1 MISSDYKKGFITGIP
16 IGLGYLPVSF
26 TFGLMAVQGGI
37 PVWLAV
43 FISFSNLTSAG
54 QFAGTTLILAD
65 AGYLEIILT
74 TFVINLRYMLMSL
87 SLSQKLN
94 PEVSTGKRLFVG
106 FGITDEIFALASLR
120 QGKIS
125 AAYMY
130 GLMTT
135 PIFGWTLGTFLGA
148 CTSAILP
155 DSLQNAMGIALY
167 TMFIAIIIPTAKKS
181 KAVRAVI
188 ALSIIITCILKYTVT
203 VISPGFQ
210 VIIAT
215 LVSAAVMAV
224 FVPVKDEQNHGEG
237 IGEERDK
244 GCKT

>member
-1 MISSDYKKGFITGIP
+1 MTYSEYKKGFITGIP

-37 PVWLAV
+37 PLWLAV
-43 FISFSNLTSAG
+43 FISLSNLTSAG
-54 QFAGTTLILAD
+54 QFAGTTLILAN
-65 AGYLEIILT
+65 AGYFAIVLT

-87 SLSQKLN
+87 SLSQKLE
-94 PEVSTGKRLFVG
+94 PMVTTGKRLMIG

-135 PIFGWTLGTFLGA
+135 PIFGWTLGTFLGGY
-148 CTSAILP
+148 TSSLLP
-155 DSLQNAMGIALY
+155 DALQNAMGIALY
-167 TMFIAIIIPTAKKS
+167 TMFIAIIIPPAKKS
-181 KAVRAVI
+181 KEIRIVI
-188 ALSIIITCILKYTVT
+188 ILSIAITCILKYTIT
-203 VISPGFQ
+203 TISSGFQ

-215 LVSAAVMAV
+215 LISASIMAIIA
-224 FVPVKDEQNHGEG
+224 PMNHSDENEKK
-237 IGEERDK
+237 EVER
-244 GCKT
+244 

>member
-1 MISSDYKKGFITGIP
+1 MAYSDYKNGFITGIP

-37 PVWLAV
+37 PLWLAV
-43 FISFSNLTSAG
+43 FISLSNLTSAG
-54 QFAGTTLILAD
+54 QFAGTTLILAN

-87 SLSQKLN
+87 SLSQKLE
-94 PEVSTGKRLFVG
+94 PAVTTKKRLLVG

-120 QGKIS
+120 QGKLS

-130 GLMTT
+130 GLMTA
-135 PIFGWTLGTFLGA
+135 PIFGWTLGTLLGGY
-148 CTSAILP
+148 TSALLP

-167 TMFIAIIIPTAKKS
+167 TMFIAIIIPPAKKS
-181 KAVRAVI
+181 KPIQAVI
-188 ALSIIITCILKYTVT
+188 ALSIIITCILKYAVT
-203 VISPGFQ
+203 VISSGFQ

-215 LVSAAVMAV
+215 LISAAVMAV
-224 FVPVKDEQNHGEG
+224 LVPVKDEETSY
-237 IGEERDK
+237 DK
-244 GCKT
+244 EKG

>member
-1 MISSDYKKGFITGIP
+1 
-16 IGLGYLPVSF
+16 
-26 TFGLMAVQGGI
+26 
-37 PVWLAV
+37 
-43 FISFSNLTSAG
+43 
-54 QFAGTTLILAD
+54 
-65 AGYLEIILT
+65 
-74 TFVINLRYMLMSL
+74 MLMSL

-94 PEVSTGKRLFVG
+94 PDVSTGKRLLVG

-167 TMFIAIIIPTAKKS
+167 TMFIAIIVPPAKKS
-181 KAVRAVI
+181 KAIQAVI
-188 ALSIIITCILKYTVT
+188 ALSILITCILKYTIT

-215 LVSAAVMAV
+215 LISAAVMAV
-224 FVPVKDEQNHGEG
+224 LVPVKDREG
-237 IGEERDK
+237 HREGNKERKDK
-244 GCKT
+244 A

>member
-1 MISSDYKKGFITGIP
+1 MYAKYKKGFIAGIP

-54 QFAGTTLILAD
+54 QFAGTNLILAG
-65 AGYLEIILT
+65 AGFLEIGLT
-74 TFVINLRYMLMSL
+74 TFIINLRYMLMSL
-87 SLSQKLN
+87 SLSQKLESSVN
-94 PEVSTGKRLFVG
+94 TIQRLLIG

-120 QGKIS
+120 AGKLS

-135 PIFGWTLGTFLGA
+135 PILGWTLGTFLGA
-148 CTSAILP
+148 YTSGILP

-167 TMFIAIIIPTAKKS
+167 TMFIAIIIPPAKKS
-181 KAVRAVI
+181 RPIQAVI
-188 ALSIIITCILKYTVT
+188 FLSIMITCILNYVP
-203 VISPGFQ
+203 VFRFISSGFQ
-210 VIIAT
+210 MIIAAI
-215 LVSAAVMAV
+215 VSAGIMA
-224 FVPVKDEQNHGEG
+224 FLIPIEEKDGE
-237 IGEERDK
+237 
-244 GCKT
+244 

>member
-1 MISSDYKKGFITGIP
+1 MAYSDYKKGFITGIP
-16 IGLGYLPVSF
+16 IGLGYFPVSF

-43 FISFSNLTSAG
+43 FISLSNLTSAG

-65 AGYLEIILT
+65 AGYLEIVLT

-87 SLSQKLN
+87 SLSQKLDSA
-94 PEVSTGKRLFVG
+94 VSTGKRLLVG
-106 FGITDEIFALASLR
+106 FGITDEIFAIASLR

-155 DSLQNAMGIALY
+155 HALQNAMGIALY
-167 TMFIAIIIPTAKKS
+167 TMFIAIIIPPAKKS
-181 KAVRAVI
+181 KAVQAVI
-188 ALSIIITCILKYTVT
+188 ALSIIITCVLKYTIT

-224 FVPVKDEQNHGEG
+224 FVPVSDGQGQDYGRKNEG
-237 IGEERDK
+237 RDK
-244 GCKT
+244 A